1 MTDSR
6 SLSLTVRHT
15 IDAAPA
21 RVFAAW
27 VEPRHVLK
35 WWGPKGVACPVAEV
49 DLRVGGRFRLANDPP
64 TGERI
69 WISGEFERISPPR
82 ELVYTWSIEPSTR
95 TPERVTVRFE
105 PKDDQTEV
113 IVIHER
119 ITDEPARVSH
129 EAGWVGCLDGLV
141 ALLGDQP
148 V

>member
-1 MTDSR
+1 MTDASIN
-6 SLSLTVRHT
+6 LIVRRT
-15 IDAAPA
+15 IRASPE
-21 RVFAAW
+21 RLFAAW
-27 VEPRHVLK
+27 TTPAQLVK

-82 ELVYTWSIEPSTR
+82 ELVYTWSIEPATR
-95 TPERVTVRFE
+95 APERVTVRFE
-105 PKDDQTEV
+105 AKDEQTEV

-119 ITDEPARVSH
+119 ITSEPARVSH
-129 EAGWVGCLDGLV
+129 EAGWVGCLDGL
-141 ALLGDQP
+141 ATLLDDHP